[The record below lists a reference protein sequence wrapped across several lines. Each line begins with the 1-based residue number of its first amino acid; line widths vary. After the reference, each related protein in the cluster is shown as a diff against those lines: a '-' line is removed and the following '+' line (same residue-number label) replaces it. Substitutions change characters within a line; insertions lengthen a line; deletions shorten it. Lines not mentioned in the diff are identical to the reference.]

1 MYSIYSDSYLIYDS
15 GIQDYV
21 AMDPK
26 LTLKAN
32 EAGQLTFTLPST
44 NPSISH
50 ITRLKSRIKVYRDST
65 LIFLG
70 RIIEDSVSLDSKH
83 VYVAEG
89 TLAYLLDSV
98 IRPFTAEEVT
108 PAELFAQFLTAHN
121 SQVNVNQQF
130 IQGSCT
136 VTSADTIS
144 MTTEDYISPWTA
156 IKTYLVD
163 AYGGYLVI
171 TFDSSE
177 NPVLSYLADVTDTAT
192 QHIEFC
198 ENLRSLVVSR
208 NADETYTACIPL
220 GAKQNEID
228 ENSSSEERLT
238 IADANDGLDYLIDS
252 TTAAEYGIIYAPVSI
267 TTFPE
272 EKNATYLKQTG
283 LTWLANSGVKLKRS
297 ITLTA
302 VDLHNL
308 DKNVEAF
315 SFLDK
320 VVVSCIDICPAE
332 TFVLT
337 SMDIPLNNPANTVIT
352 LGDET
357 ASLVTETAASEALTE
372 ARVEKI
378 EGSYVDGTKAAA
390 IANTQIDHNTSILQS
405 AEQIILTALEDYV
418 RTSDYSAFQSS
429 INTTLTVMAG
439 TIEANFSE
447 TNSEISEMN
456 GDVSQQFETIRSF
469 IRLISSG
476 IVIGESS
483 SNIKLKL
490 ENDILYFFTGDE
502 TQVSTTNAL
511 AYFSAGKLYVNNVE
525 ILTSQK
531 IGPFAWVPDND
542 NLNFKL
548 MEA

>member
-1 MYSIYSDSYLIYDS
+1 MYSIYADEYLIYDS
-15 GIQDYV
+15 RMQDYV

-121 SQVNVNQQF
+121 SQVNVSQQF

-144 MTTEDYISPWTA
+144 MTTEDYISTWTA

-163 AYGGYLVI
+163 AYSGYLVI

-198 ENLRSLVVSR
+198 ENLRSLLVSR

-272 EKNATYLKQTG
+272 EKNATYLKQKG

-418 RTSDYSAFQSS
+418 KTSDYSAFQSS

-439 TIEANFSE
+439 TIEANFTE

-456 GDVSQQFETIRSF
+456 GEVSQQFETIRSF
-469 IRLISSG
+469 IRLIASG

>member
-15 GIQDYV
+15 GIQDHV

-121 SQVNVNQQF
+121 SQVNVSQQF

-144 MTTEDYISPWTA
+144 MTTEDYISTWTA

-272 EKNATYLKQTG
+272 EKNATYLKQKG

-320 VVVSCIDICPAE
+320 VVVSCIDISGICSSDMNANGLKGKCKKIAKNE
-332 TFVLT
+332 LKAGDFVFKVNSEGRAT
-337 SMDIPLNNPANTVIT
+337 HVGYVVDDVPNVI
-352 LGDET
+352 
-357 ASLVTETAASEALTE
+357 E
-372 ARVEKI
+372 ARGRDYGVVKGKLDSRWNAFGRPPFWN
-378 EGSYVDGTKAAA
+378 EGYVFTRALKYGRRGEDVCELKKLLQSNGYGLNLHTTNKNYLSSTRSVVKAYQKANGLTVDGK
-390 IANTQIDHNTSILQS
+390 
-405 AEQIILTALEDYV
+405 
-418 RTSDYSAFQSS
+418 
-429 INTTLTVMAG
+429 
-439 TIEANFSE
+439 
-447 TNSEISEMN
+447 
-456 GDVSQQFETIRSF
+456 
-469 IRLISSG
+469 
-476 IVIGESS
+476 
-483 SNIKLKL
+483 
-490 ENDILYFFTGDE
+490 
-502 TQVSTTNAL
+502 
-511 AYFSAGKLYVNNVE
+511 AGKDT
-525 ILTSQK
+525 IT
-531 IGPFAWVPDND
+531 
-542 NLNFKL
+542 KL
-548 MEA
+548 GGTYNA

>member
-50 ITRLKSRIKVYRDST
+50 ITKLKSRIKVYRDST

-144 MTTEDYISPWTA
+144 MTTEDYISTWTA

-192 QHIEFC
+192 QHIEFG

-405 AEQIILTALEDYV
+405 AEQIILTALKDYV